1 MSTIKSSA
9 ENLTLNADG
18 ANNDIIFQS
27 NGSNVATL
35 DQAGLLT
42 ATTFAGSGASL
53 TALPAANITGTLPA
67 IDGSNLTGLSSFNPD
82 GAVTINDAGAD
93 VDFRVESD
101 ARTHMLTVD
110 GANNVVGISH
120 GGFMGDLGQG
130 LHIKTTDTGGDAHV
144 SADELVI
151 EHNNNAG
158 ITILSANA
166 GVSDGNIFFGDAQ
179 DNDIGKIVYNHND
192 DHMEFFTNTAKQLQL
207 ESNGD
212 VSVKTGD
219 IVFTTAG
226 KGICL
231 GVTSNTAANTLDDY
245 EEGTWTPIFA
255 ASSSY
260 SGQSYGVQQGS
271 YTKVGRLVTCTCYL
285 TLSTEGSFA
294 GTLFMGGFPFNQGG
308 AGGYAAGIIS
318 RVEQWQIGTNHTLCF
333 HMNTNTGTFTT
344 YTGAGSANGHTTLT
358 ADGAL
363 TNITSIIMT
372 VVYMT

>member
-27 NGSNVATL
+27 NGSNIATL

-231 GVTSNTAANTLDDY
+231 GVTTNTAANTLDDY
-245 EEGTWTPIFA
+245 EEGTYTSTLTGGSNPATKITTTGRYIKVGNLVNFWC
-255 ASSSY
+255 SY
-260 SGQSYGVQQGS
+260 ENFNSASYGDSSAVSLPFTHESTSGIRVVCPMAQYNLFSWDSSGYLAGVIEPNGSNCVLHEIRSGTGWVHPVWSNDTGNYLWVNGS
-271 YTKVGRLVTCTCYL
+271 YT
-285 TLSTEGSFA
+285 
-294 GTLFMGGFPFNQGG
+294 
-308 AGGYAAGIIS
+308 
-318 RVEQWQIGTNHTLCF
+318 
-333 HMNTNTGTFTT
+333 TT
-344 YTGAGSANGHTTLT
+344 A
-358 ADGAL
+358 
-363 TNITSIIMT
+363 
-372 VVYMT
+372 